1 MGRQTFMKTSRRSFI
16 RAASAIGALA
26 ALPGSALAQGAARR
40 PLDILILGGTG
51 FIGPHEINYARSR
64 GHKITMFNRGKTA
77 PGMFPDVETLLGDR
91 DDQLDSLRGRDWDAV
106 IDNSGFFPRHARLS
120 AELLY
125 GHVDQYMFVSSIS
138 AYAETL
144 TLEDDEFSAAYA
156 VMDDPTDESEHIY
169 GPTYG
174 ARKALCE
181 QEVTKVFGDKAINVR
196 PGIITGTG
204 DPTERLRHW
213 LRRMQAGNE
222 ILVPGEEDL
231 PVQYIDAA
239 DMCGWMVRM
248 LEDGNGS
255 GPYNAVGAEE
265 PYRARPF
272 LEDLRDGTGSES
284 TLTWIDWEWIRK
296 ETSETPNYGPWYGE
310 GPIPFMQVNNERA
323 MATGL
328 TFRPIVDTAKD
339 MIARLDQVA
348 VPEGRRG
355 GFSAET
361 EAALLKKWHAEKG

>member
-1 MGRQTFMKTSRRSFI
+1 MKTSRRTFI
-16 RAASAIGALA
+16 QSASAAAVLA
-26 ALPGSALAQGAARR
+26 TLPGSVLAQATARK

-51 FIGPHEINYARSR
+51 FIGPHEINYARAR

-77 PGMFPDVETLLGDR
+77 PGMFPDVETLIGDR
-91 DDQLDSLRGRDWDAV
+91 DNQLDALRGRDWDAV

-125 GHVDQYMFVSSIS
+125 GHVDQYLFVSSVS
-138 AYAETL
+138 AYGEDL
-144 TLEDDEFSAAYA
+144 TVEDNEFSAPYA
-156 VMDDPTDESEHIY
+156 VMDDPSDESEPVY
-169 GPTYG
+169 GPSYG

-222 ILVPGEEDL
+222 ILVPGQDDL

-239 DMCGWMVRM
+239 DMCGWMVRL
-248 LEDGNGS
+248 LEDGTGS
-255 GPYNAVGAEE
+255 GPYNAVGAAK
-265 PYRARPF
+265 PYRARPL
-272 LEDLRDGTGSES
+272 LEGLCDATESKS
-284 TLTWIDWEWIRK
+284 TLTWIDWEWIRN
-296 ETSETPNYGPWYGE
+296 ETSENPNYGPWYGE
-310 GPIPFMQVNNERA
+310 GPLPFMQVNNDRA

-328 TFRPIVDTAKD
+328 TFRPIADTAKD
-339 MIARLDQVA
+339 MIANLDRVP
-348 VPEGRRG
+348 VPEKRRG
-355 GFSAET
+355 GFSLET
-361 EAALLKKWHAEKG
+361 EAALLKKWRAD